1 MSFLTGEPVPPGFE
15 DEITRFAVIQKQIE
29 GYKGGPLIGTEYA
42 VELHDDGQPRP
53 EYFCVL
59 CDTCSDN
66 RSIFSHWTSLNHR
79 TNYLK
84 THFQKAF
91 ELLQQLGH
99 SSANPNEFN
108 VVGAT
113 NKLVKLIEQRFGRS
127 VQILPVSADDFRRF
141 RTKICAQ
148 VRDKFHFDE
157 SSAPDF
163 LAELRKCIV
172 NSKSTPSIKVSL
184 NSSNERQLDS
194 TTITLDAISSDDDD
208 DDDDGGGG
216 GGNFA
221 PAVVKQQSPLASVSK
236 KGRKKPEEQQPA
248 YRAANRSPPVSELS
262 LSPSVGKQLPTPKE
276 LSMQA
281 SHIAQERYKWEKFR
295 CLLELQLK
303 QLRDET
309 EQYEANPEKHPD
321 YSEEWKQFWN
331 RRYKQLQE
339 EKKCDPNSYD
349 YKPEWISYWKD
360 RRVELF
366 NISVNKI
373 KKDLK
378 EKFKLGDEDEENTKE
393 LMERYKIRVNSPKD
407 TAPGNPHAG
416 GSNAG
421 NAVRRHK
428 ANYRGQNNRTGGG
441 NGAIANDAI
450 IDISDDESQPPAPP
464 SAHRPNRRP
473 PYGRSMSR
481 SVSPPKRS
489 RPHLSRQGG
498 GRRSMSRSPLPHRRR
513 TARSRSRSRS
523 SHRRNSRS
531 PFNRTGR
538 DRSHTSRNR
547 DDHGERDRDRERDR
561 ERGRDRDRDRERERD
576 RDRDRERDRE
586 RSGSDYYRERD
597 RGESF
602 SRPSGRNYE
611 SMETFRVLDSRHYP
625 EYSQSGQQRSA
636 SPAGTVQSSTAG
648 KDGESPVEP
657 EPEGPL
663 TVVTVLRMLSALEDH
678 LGSLGPK
685 ALNLLSKALS
695 MEKIKANSADDLL
708 LNEDNCVFMETVKE
722 KLKGILIAEVLDD
735 SQKVRV
741 VKKLISN
748 IATIIFQVTSKGKFN
763 TILATQCS
771 TLHFSESPQSPHID
785 KVSIYWVVFFFLSFG
800 LRFCKSFPLFYIR
813 FQLGSVLLSSLGT
826 TPNWGSNLFH

>member
-1 MSFLTGEPVPPGFE
+1 MSFLTSEPVPPGFE

-42 VELHDDGQPRP
+42 VELHDDGQSRP

-59 CDTCSDN
+59 CNTCSDN
-66 RSIFSHWTSLNHR
+66 RLIFNHWTSVTHR
-79 TNYLK
+79 TNYIK

-91 ELLQQLGH
+91 ELLQQLSH
-99 SSANPNEFN
+99 SSANSNELN
-108 VVGAT
+108 VVSAT

-127 VQILPVSADDFRRF
+127 VQILPVSPDDFRRY

-157 SSAPDF
+157 CSAPDF
-163 LAELRKCIV
+163 LTELRKSIA
-172 NSKSTPSIKVSL
+172 NSKSAPSIKVSL

-194 TTITLDAISSDDDD
+194 TTIALDAISSDDDD
-208 DDDDGGGG
+208 GDDDDNEGG

-221 PAVVKQQSPLASVSK
+221 PVVVVQQPALAAVSK
-236 KGRKKPEEQQPA
+236 KGHKKTEEQQPA
-248 YRAANRSPPVSELS
+248 YRAANRSPPAPELS
-262 LSPSVGKQLPTPKE
+262 ASPSVTKQLPTPKE

-393 LMERYKIRVNSPKD
+393 LMERYKIRVNSPKT

-421 NAVRRHK
+421 NPVRRHK
-428 ANYRGQNNRTGGG
+428 ANYRGQNNRTAGG

-473 PYGRSMSR
+473 PYGRSISR
-481 SVSPPKRS
+481 SVTPPKRL
-489 RPHLSRQGG
+489 RPQSSRQEGR
-498 GRRSMSRSPLPHRRR
+498 RRSMSRSPLPQRRC

-523 SHRRNSRS
+523 THRRTSRS

-538 DRSHTSRNR
+538 DRSHTSRTR
-547 DDHGERDRDRERDR
+547 DDHGERDRERDRDR
-561 ERGRDRDRDRERERD
+561 ERGRDRDRDRERDRERD

-586 RSGSDYYRERD
+586 RSGSAFYRERD

-602 SRPSGRNYE
+602 TRPSGRNYE
-611 SMETFRVLDSRHYP
+611 PMETFRVLDSRLYP
-625 EYSQSGQQRSA
+625 EYSQPGQQRSA

-648 KDGESPVEP
+648 KDGESGVEP

-695 MEKIKANSADDLL
+695 MEKVKANSADDLL

-748 IATIIFQVTSKGKFN
+748 IATIIFQVTSNGKFN
-763 TILATQCS
+763 TILAIKS
-771 TLHFSESPQSPHID
+771 SSFHFSDTPTKSP
-785 KVSIYWVVFFFLSFG
+785 Y
-800 LRFCKSFPLFYIR
+800 R
-813 FQLGSVLLSSLGT
+813 
-826 TPNWGSNLFH
+826 

>member
-1 MSFLTGEPVPPGFE
+1 MSFLAGEPVPPGFE

-42 VELHDDGQPRP
+42 VELHDDGKPRP

-66 RSIFSHWTSLNHR
+66 RSIFSHWTSLTHR

-91 ELLQQLGH
+91 ELLQH
-99 SSANPNEFN
+99 SSANPNELN
-108 VVGAT
+108 VGSAT

-127 VQILPVSADDFRRF
+127 VQILPVSAEDFRRF

-157 SSAPDF
+157 CSAPDF
-163 LAELRKCIV
+163 MAELRKCIA
-172 NSKSTPSIKVSL
+172 NSKSAPSIKVSL

-208 DDDDGGGG
+208 DDGDGG

-221 PAVVKQQSPLASVSK
+221 PAVVVQQSPLASK
-236 KGRKKPEEQQPA
+236 KGRKKTEEQQPA
-248 YRAANRSPPVSELS
+248 YRASNRSPPAPEMSS
-262 LSPSVGKQLPTPKE
+262 SPSAAKQLPTPKE

-407 TAPGNPHAG
+407 TATGNPHAG
-416 GSNAG
+416 GSNA
-421 NAVRRHK
+421 VRRNK

-523 SHRRNSRS
+523 SHRRTSRS

-538 DRSHTSRNR
+538 DRSHTSRTR
-547 DDHGERDRDRERDR
+547 DDHGERDRERDR
-561 ERGRDRDRDRERERD
+561 DRDRGRDRDRDRERD

-586 RSGSDYYRERD
+586 RSGSDYFRERD

-602 SRPSGRNYE
+602 NRPSGRNYE
-611 SMETFRVLDSRHYP
+611 PMETFRVLDSRLYP
-625 EYSQSGQQRSA
+625 EYSQPGQQRSA
-636 SPAGTVQSSTAG
+636 SPAGTVQSSTNG
-648 KDGESPVEP
+648 KDGESAVEP

-695 MEKIKANSADDLL
+695 MEKIKANSADELL

-748 IATIIFQVTSKGKFN
+748 IATIIFQVTSSGKLI
-763 TILATQCS
+763 TILAIKRRS
-771 TLHFSESPQSPHID
+771 LHFSESPQSPHID
-785 KVSIYWVVFFFLSFG
+785 KVSIYWAFRLLRVFF
-800 LRFCKSFPLFYIR
+800 
-813 FQLGSVLLSSLGT
+813 SLVRT
-826 TPNWGSNLFH
+826 SIL